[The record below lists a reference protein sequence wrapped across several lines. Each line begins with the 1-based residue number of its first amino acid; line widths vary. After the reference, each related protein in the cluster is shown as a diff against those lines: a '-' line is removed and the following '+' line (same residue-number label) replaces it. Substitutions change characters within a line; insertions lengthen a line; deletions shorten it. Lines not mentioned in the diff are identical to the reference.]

1 MDFDFRYETFRTVS
15 QHLKKRNSNATEVF
29 RKLYPV
35 AYIRFSKG
43 ERGEEP
49 LLAFLL
55 GFRPLLQFFHFPGGG
70 QMANFEFLG
79 GGGSVSPLGGRGGE
93 LPPPPRKLKK
103 IKIKK

>member
-43 ERGEEP
+43 ERGEDP

-79 GGGSVSPLGGRGGE
+79 GGAVFPPLGEEEGNY
-93 LPPPPRKLKK
+93 LPPQES
-103 IKIKK
+103 